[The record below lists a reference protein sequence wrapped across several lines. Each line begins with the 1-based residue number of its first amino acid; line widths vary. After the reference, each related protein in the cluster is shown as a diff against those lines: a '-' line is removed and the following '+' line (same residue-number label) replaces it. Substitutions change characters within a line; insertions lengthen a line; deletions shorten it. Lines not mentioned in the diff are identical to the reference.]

1 MCACVQ
7 VKTLEADCTQRSK
20 ELREVQ
26 ARLTQEEQK
35 EEESRRDNFAL
46 KQRVLESDAG
56 REAALKEVR
65 QAITQTHTTHLI
77 RTTRQCTCYLYICT
91 CVFLAGGRPAA
102 ACV

>member
-1 MCACVQ
+1 M
-7 VKTLEADCTQRSK
+7 KTLEAECTQRNQ
-20 ELREVQ
+20 ELSEFQ
-26 ARLTQEEQK
+26 ARLAQEEQK

-65 QAITQTHTTHLI
+65 QAYTQTLHILLVQQESA
-77 RTTRQCTCYLYICT
+77 RYLYIFV
-91 CVFLAGGRPAA
+91 CVFLSDGRPAA